1 MTGTVKYNI
10 AYKIGKY
17 KISIKIKAPERYG
30 TGLP

>member
-1 MTGTVKYNI
+1 MTGNVKYNI

-17 KISIKIKAPERYG
+17 KSRLKIKVPERYG